1 MSAPAAP
8 AATIRVDDLSKRYGR
23 QQAVDQLTFAVDAG
37 QICALLGPN
46 GAGKTSTMRMLVGLS
61 TPDTGTARL
70 AGEAVSLGA
79 PVLRRVG
86 VLIDGPAFVPHLS
99 GIKNLKL
106 LWAAARRTWPP
117 RGLDAALDLAGLGA
131 AIDRK
136 VKGYSM
142 GMKQRLML
150 AQALMRVPDVLI
162 LDEPANGLDPAE
174 VRALREHLAALARA
188 GATVLLS
195 SHQLAEVQ
203 QLATHIVVIHKG
215 RLISTGPL
223 ADALG
228 GATGTYR
235 IQTDDLDRA
244 LTVLRE
250 APGVTAVVAHNGE
263 VIVTAPTVPAGEL
276 VQALVGARV
285 GVIAA
290 NPAHQSLEDAYLA
303 MTERHADAAR

>member
-1 MSAPAAP
+1 MSAPAAST
-8 AATIRVDDLSKRYGR
+8 ATIRVDDLSKRYGR
-23 QQAVDQLTFAVDAG
+23 HQAVDQLTFAVNAG

-61 TPDTGTARL
+61 TPDTGTARI
-70 AGEAVSLGA
+70 AGDPVSLGA
-79 PVLRRVG
+79 PVLNHVG
-86 VLIDGPAFVPHLS
+86 VLIDGPAFVPHLT
-99 GIKNLKL
+99 GTRNLKL
-106 LWAAARRTWPP
+106 LWAAARQTWPP
-117 RGLDAALDLAGLGA
+117 PGLHDALDLAGLGT

-136 VKGYSM
+136 VKSYSM

-188 GATVLLS
+188 GATVLIS

-203 QLATHIVVIHKG
+203 QLATHIVVMNRG
-215 RLISTGPL
+215 QLITAGPL
-223 ADALG
+223 DDVLG
-228 GATGTYR
+228 ATTGTYR
-235 IQTDDLDRA
+235 IQPDDLDRA
-244 LTVLRE
+244 LAVLRDV
-250 APGVTAVVAHNGE
+250 PGVTTAAARDGE
-263 VIVTAPTVPAGEL
+263 VIVTAPTVPASDL
-276 VQALVGARV
+276 VQALVTAHV

-303 MTERHADAAR
+303 MTEGHDHAAR